1 MQSIPTLKYDN
12 CRFSNNG
19 IHLTSL
25 FSHTLNDFLNNFGP
39 CSFLFASVFFA
50 FGCGLLGGWFL
61 AGWLACWLACLL
73 SLIGKLAGAA
83 GFLACDFQR
92 RVFMS
97 LDIGLQALQYSD
109 RFDGFVDCWDLVS
122 DACFVD
128 FRFADSPQFLPN
140 RIAV

>member
-1 MQSIPTLKYDN
+1 MV
-12 CRFSNNG
+12 G
-19 IHLTSL
+19 
-25 FSHTLNDFLNNFGP
+25 
-39 CSFLFASVFFA
+39 
-50 FGCGLLGGWFL
+50 FL

-122 DACFVD
+122 DACFAD
-128 FRFADSPQFLPN
+128 FRFVDSPQLLPN